1 MENIIQQRDMY
12 KSMASGPGAITTSP
26 ALAKTG
32 DAAKEARLMK
42 ELEEVKKDFAEY
54 KVEKATNYKM
64 LNNQVE
70 KMREELTEART
81 KAAKLGSQEEYN
93 TERFKIAAATNESLK
108 RQMKL
113 LEDRNRQLDKISGKH
128 EESVTALREE
138 LLESHQKQS
147 KAEVEADRLRL
158 ENSHLTA
165 SQTRL
170 LTERDSMLKDRG
182 VASRIEANMA
192 QIQLNLERRDEESKL
207 RLESTCEQLQKEVEL
222 LRRKADK
229 EQEEYRESVRAWE
242 RTQNELREKADGAEA
257 REKAVLE
264 QMASQAETIGTM
276 KDELKDAQEQ
286 LQLAESRLAGRG
298 LGKQASVV
306 DTALGG
312 EGGQKS
318 RLRDVELLMA
328 QTKQELKART
338 QELNEARK
346 RIDEFK
352 GISEAAEKRMME
364 SSKTLG
370 EFKDQLEAKLKKAE
384 DEKEAAEKK
393 AAECVTDA
401 AQLKQKMTMLENEAG
416 ASGGDWRERLRKA
429 TSDLEELQAA
439 FSSSQTVA
447 SEAKSQAE
455 RMEAEA
461 REAQEKYE
469 REMMLH
475 AKDIEALN
483 KLKSEIRDKKV
494 DMGEIENEKKK
505 MNSKMAELAEEHSK
519 EIAKIRAEAESLTA
533 QVHKHLLEWYH
544 WYIGM
549 I

>member
-1 MENIIQQRDMY
+1 M
-12 KSMASGPGAITTSP
+12 SP
-26 ALAKTG
+26 YLNKT
-32 DAAKEARLMK
+32 K
-42 ELEEVKKDFAEY
+42 
-54 KVEKATNYKM
+54 
-64 LNNQVE
+64 
-70 KMREELTEART
+70 LT
-81 KAAKLGSQEEYN
+81 
-93 TERFKIAAATNESLK
+93 
-108 RQMKL
+108 
-113 LEDRNRQLDKISGKH
+113 
-128 EESVTALREE
+128 
-138 LLESHQKQS
+138 
-147 KAEVEADRLRL
+147 
-158 ENSHLTA
+158 
-165 SQTRL
+165 
-170 LTERDSMLKDRG
+170 
-182 VASRIEANMA
+182 
-192 QIQLNLERRDEESKL
+192 
-207 RLESTCEQLQKEVEL
+207 L
-222 LRRKADK
+222 LRWRLA
-229 EQEEYRESVRAWE
+229 
-242 RTQNELREKADGAEA
+242 A

-306 DTALGG
+306 DAALGG

-338 QELNEARK
+338 QELNESRK

-401 AQLKQKMTMLENEAG
+401 AQLKQKVAMLENEAG

-439 FSSSQTVA
+439 FASSQTVA
-447 SEAKSQAE
+447 IEAKSQAE
-455 RMEAEA
+455 RMEVEA
-461 REAQEKYE
+461 RDAQEKYE

-483 KLKSEIRDKKV
+483 KLKGEIRDKKV
-494 DMGEIENEKKK
+494 DLGEIEQEKKK
-505 MNSKMAELAEEHSK
+505 MNSKMAELAKEHAK
-519 EIAKIRAEAESLTA
+519 EISKIRAEAASVTD
-533 QVHKHLLEWYH
+533 QVVQSN
-544 WYIGM
+544 
-549 I
+549 